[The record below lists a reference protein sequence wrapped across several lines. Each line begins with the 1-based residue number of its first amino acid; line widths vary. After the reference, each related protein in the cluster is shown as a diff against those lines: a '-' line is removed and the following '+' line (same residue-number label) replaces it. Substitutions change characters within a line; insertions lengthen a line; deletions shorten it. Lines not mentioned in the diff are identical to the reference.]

1 MRTHKHVQRVGD
13 VVSDALVS
21 TVDHALSVEADEQ
34 AEKTKTEP
42 QVDVVKCLLGN
53 TLVEERTS

>member
-1 MRTHKHVQRVGD
+1 

-53 TLVEERTS
+53 SLVEERTS